1 MSKVDVFRSVL
12 ESFENES
19 MRLYCI
25 DMIKL
30 MPDYNFTMPSSTT
43 LKYHNAT
50 QCRPGGQS
58 YHVIMV
64 ATIMNYILSLE
75 YTKEKYPD
83 PVQRDCL
90 RIAAI
95 LHDAQK
101 TEGGQ
106 YTAHTHP
113 LSAAEWIKAT
123 ETDHDIDARQK
134 KYIARLI
141 ASHSGEWTTSKK
153 SNEVLPKPVTDDQM
167 LVHICDILG
176 SRSNLDM
183 IYTDEQRKAV
193 EEMAGKQQDV
203 PDINVRECK
212 ECQYYINPDYTRC
225 HECGKGGDT

>member
-1 MSKVDVFRSVL
+1 MSKVDVFGSVL
-12 ESFENES
+12 ESFENEN
-19 MRLYCI
+19 MKLYCI

-50 QCRPGGQS
+50 QCQPGGQS

-75 YTKEKYPD
+75 YVKEKYSD
-83 PVQRDCL
+83 SVQRDCL

-101 TEGGQ
+101 TEGGK
-106 YTAHTHP
+106 YTTHTHP
-113 LSAAEWIKAT
+113 VAAQKWVE
-123 ETDHDIDARQK
+123 ETSVEHDIDKRLK
-134 KYIARLI
+134 RYIAWLI
-141 ASHSGEWTTSKK
+141 ASHSGEWSTSNK
-153 SNEVLPKPVTDDQM
+153 SDVVLPKPKRDDQM

-183 IYTDEQRKAV
+183 IYTDDQRRAV
-193 EEMAGKQQDV
+193 EEMARGLND
-203 PDINVRECK
+203 E
-212 ECQYYINPDYTRC
+212 
-225 HECGKGGDT
+225 

>member
-153 SNEVLPKPVTDDQM
+153 SNEVLPKPVTDAQM

-183 IYTDEQRKAV
+183 IYTDDQRKAV
-193 EEMAGKQQDV
+193 EEMATPLCDGTGRLD
-203 PDINVRECK
+203 DDE
-212 ECQYYINPDYTRC
+212 
-225 HECGKGGDT
+225 